1 ILFPAVALLEIVAAG
16 YRQLFLSTD
25 NKEQSLITLEEIKF
39 VKALVLTQ
47 HELTEIFTQID
58 MLKREWSIY
67 SRPWS
72 SAGPDCMRPS
82 GMASNDFIDSL
93 LDQQTLSQ
101 HSLNEF
107 TLHAHGR
114 INTDN
119 TQQKSTTIL
128 TTNMIRDTTWSTHDA
143 SSVYSHLSTRGYQYG
158 PFKIND
164 LSSYYLLHPS
174 LLDACLHP
182 LLALLPGNDT
192 TFLPISIQ
200 KFVSSTNKNLSC
212 SSNVEMR
219 GNYHDNVCGLSQER
233 TYSCDLIVLS
243 SGDKNSP
250 SPEEE
255 ILCSFEGLVIQQIQ
269 GARAGRWTLEKSIF
283 DKLNAAVDL
292 PNVDRDEHL
301 NMILKDY
308 CMKRTWIDSPIYI

>member
-1 ILFPAVALLEIVAAG
+1 
-16 YRQLFLSTD
+16 
-25 NKEQSLITLEEIKF
+25 
-39 VKALVLTQ
+39 
-47 HELTEIFTQID
+47 TEIFTQID

-114 INTDN
+114 INMDN

-158 PFKIND
+158 PLFQNMNFLQGTTSTVIAQVSSDLSKIND

-182 LLALLPGNDT
+182 LLAL
-192 TFLPISIQ
+192 
-200 KFVSSTNKNLSC
+200 
-212 SSNVEMR
+212 
-219 GNYHDNVCGLSQER
+219 
-233 TYSCDLIVLS
+233 
-243 SGDKNSP
+243 
-250 SPEEE
+250 
-255 ILCSFEGLVIQQIQ
+255 
-269 GARAGRWTLEKSIF
+269 
-283 DKLNAAVDL
+283 
-292 PNVDRDEHL
+292 
-301 NMILKDY
+301 
-308 CMKRTWIDSPIYI
+308 